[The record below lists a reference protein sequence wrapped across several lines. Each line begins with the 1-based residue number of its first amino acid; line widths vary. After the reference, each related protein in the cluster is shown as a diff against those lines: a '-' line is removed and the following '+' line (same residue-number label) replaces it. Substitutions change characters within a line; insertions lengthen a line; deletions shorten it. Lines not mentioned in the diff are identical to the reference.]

1 MSEFSDLIIPSLPS
15 PISGNGLF
23 PINVVVPNA
32 DSSFNPTPSNPSTSY
47 SYPLMDP
54 AKLIGTGSQPYMPV
68 GLPAYITTLY
78 NNVYNINTNLS
89 DDLSQAAVDDRTYPT
104 SFAVQ
109 KYVQSQIAGSQIING
124 GSTPL
129 SNTYIVTTTLNNTL
143 VTSSGPGTG
152 FKYANSIVALF
163 WMDETADAPRNGASK
178 TVMFGDSGFLTDSTG
193 VATGRLAFLYAGD
206 SSFFINM
213 GVKYKYYQFVYTG
226 DYVNCIQAYNPGS
239 TTTSAGWDWLVT
251 ASMGVFSDTVVLSDG
266 ADMNILPD
274 GAKVQVPANRT
285 FGGL

>member
-15 PISGNGLF
+15 PISGDGLF
-23 PINVVVPNA
+23 PVKIVVPNA

-89 DDLSQAAVDDRTYPT
+89 NDLLTSAVDDRTYPT

-109 KYVQSQIAGSQIING
+109 QYVQSQVAGSQIING
-124 GSTPL
+124 GLGPL

-143 VTSSGPGTG
+143 ITSSTPAVG
-152 FKYANSIVALF
+152 FKYPGGNIALF
-163 WMDETADAPRNGASK
+163 WMDESADAPRNGSSK
-178 TVMFGDSGFLTDSTG
+178 SIMFGDSGFLTNSTG
-193 VATGRLAFLYAGD
+193 TTGKLAFIYAGD

-213 GVKYKYYQFVYTG
+213 GQKYKYYQFVYAG
-226 DYVNCIQAYNPGS
+226 DFVNCIQAYNS
-239 TTTSAGWDWLVT
+239 QTSSWDWLVT
-251 ASMGVFSDTVVLSDG
+251 ASMGVFSATVVLSNDETI
-266 ADMNILPD
+266 NILPD
-274 GAKVQVPANRT
+274 GADVPVPAGGT
-285 FGGL
+285 FGGLARV